1 MASKQRPLS
10 ALDEAMW
17 WTEFVLRTDKEQ
29 LKLLKPLSM
38 GLPWWKVQMLDV
50 WAFIITG
57 ILVASCFALALIRM
71 LLRFVINTFSGNAKE
86 DARKKT
92 L

>member
-57 ILVASCFALALIRM
+57 ILVAASFALALIRM
-71 LLRFVINTFSGNAKE
+71 LLRFVINIFSVNAKE
-86 DARKKT
+86 DVRKKT
-92 L
+92 I

>member
-17 WTEFVLRTDKEQ
+17 WTEFVMRTDKEQ

-38 GLPWWKVQMLDV
+38 GQPWWKVQMLDV
-50 WAFIITG
+50 WAFIFSG
-57 ILVASCFALALIRM
+57 ILLAAFLSLILIRM
-71 LLRFVINTFSGNAKE
+71 LVKFAINVFSGKS
-86 DARKKT
+86 KKDT
-92 L
+92 SKKKL